1 MTKSHITKRAIFYID
16 GFNLYHGC
24 LANPERPTWSGYK
37 WLDLEQFCD
46 KYFSTCEVV
55 EIRYFTA
62 LTAVDPTDPDR
73 RTRQLTYWRAL
84 DTLPR
89 VKRHEGSF
97 SVWEKTRL
105 LADPGKRPA
114 TPLIPHQKAQ
124 VIISE
129 EKGSD
134 VNLATYLLLDAFKD
148 RFDRAV
154 IVSNDSDLAEPIR
167 LVKEEFS
174 KEIAIINPRTRFARS
189 LTDIADFER
198 RVRIGHL
205 KSSQLPDE
213 LTDTQGSIAKPKGW

>member
-1 MTKSHITKRAIFYID
+1 M
-16 GFNLYHGC
+16 
-24 LANPERPTWSGYK
+24 
-37 WLDLEQFCD
+37 
-46 KYFSTCEVV
+46 
-55 EIRYFTA
+55 
-62 LTAVDPTDPDR
+62 
-73 RTRQLTYWRAL
+73 
-84 DTLPR
+84 
-89 VKRHEGSF
+89 
-97 SVWEKTRL
+97 
-105 LADPGKRPA
+105 
-114 TPLIPHQKAQ
+114 
-124 VIISE
+124 
-129 EKGSD
+129 
-134 VNLATYLLLDAFKD
+134 NLATYLLLDAFKD